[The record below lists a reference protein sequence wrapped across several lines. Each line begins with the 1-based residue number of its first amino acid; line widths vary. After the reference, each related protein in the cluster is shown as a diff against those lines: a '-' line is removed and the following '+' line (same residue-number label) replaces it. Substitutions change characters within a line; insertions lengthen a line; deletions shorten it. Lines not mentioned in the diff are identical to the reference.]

1 MAPDHLGATIRGR
14 ARHPLPHA
22 PSMTLLFVPA
32 STYPFALPRS
42 AARTVRRR
50 PLPLPPSC
58 PSPPP
63 GQRRQLGCQAPSP
76 APADRRGHPPSTAAS
91 PAVATTGCGDSGGSP
106 RLTGA
111 AASSPAPALPPPSFS
126 PPPDSERSG
135 WSWRS
140 VRSWRPPPVAG
151 AVAAVAVH
159 LLVGAVLYTYLAAP
173 EAGAVAAGDAAA
185 TGVAAAAG
193 DGGSWER
200 PSLLDGLYWAVS
212 TATTVGYGD
221 FVATTAASKLFV
233 CAYVVVSVGAVGTV
247 LSSLV
252 DRLAERQQRLLL
264 AASDAAARLSP
275 SAARAAASAAA
286 SAVEASGIPTGSG
299 ESSPSDGGGE
309 WGCAQVQALR
319 QAFAAS
325 AFAFALTA
333 LVGGLVFS
341 NLLSLSPIDTLY
353 FLVVTAS
360 TLGYGDVVPQS
371 VAGKAF
377 AIGWL
382 LVASLGF
389 ARTVADGV
397 EWRLGVGQA
406 KLRARLLADRM
417 STADFV
423 AADTDGDGV
432 IDETEYLAAV
442 LVGLGKTS
450 SEEVA
455 AIRRRFA
462 ELDADGSGG
471 LDPDEVALFDD

>member
-1 MAPDHLGATIRGR
+1 M
-14 ARHPLPHA
+14 
-22 PSMTLLFVPA
+22 
-32 STYPFALPRS
+32 
-42 AARTVRRR
+42 
-50 PLPLPPSC
+50 
-58 PSPPP
+58 
-63 GQRRQLGCQAPSP
+63 
-76 APADRRGHPPSTAAS
+76 
-91 PAVATTGCGDSGGSP
+91 
-106 RLTGA
+106 
-111 AASSPAPALPPPSFS
+111 
-126 PPPDSERSG
+126 
-135 WSWRS
+135 
-140 VRSWRPPPVAG
+140 
-151 AVAAVAVH
+151 AVH

-275 SAARAAASAAA
+275 AAARAAASAAA

-471 LDPDEVALFDD
+471 LDADEVALFDD

>member
-1 MAPDHLGATIRGR
+1 MESAGRGDPGGSPLSTGA
-14 ARHPLPHA
+14 
-22 PSMTLLFVPA
+22 VA
-32 STYPFALPRS
+32 SS
-42 AARTVRRR
+42 
-50 PLPLPPSC
+50 
-58 PSPPP
+58 
-63 GQRRQLGCQAPSP
+63 PSP
-76 APADRRGHPPSTAAS
+76 AP
-91 PAVATTGCGDSGGSP
+91 
-106 RLTGA
+106 
-111 AASSPAPALPPPSFS
+111 PPPSAS
-126 PPPDSERSG
+126 PPPDIERTG
-135 WSWRS
+135 WTWRS

-173 EAGAVAAGDAAA
+173 DAGPVGAGDEAAA
-185 TGVAAAAG
+185 AAAAAAAG
-193 DGGSWER
+193 GGGAGER

-247 LSSLV
+247 LSGLV

-275 SAARAAASAAA
+275 AAARAASATA
-286 SAVEASGIPTGSG
+286 SAVEASGNPSGSG
-299 ESSPSDGGGE
+299 DPSPSYGEGE

-325 AFAFALTA
+325 AFAFGLTA
-333 LVGGLVFS
+333 LLGGLVFS

-371 VAGKAF
+371 AAGKAF

-406 KLRARLLADRM
+406 KLRERLLADRM
-417 STADFV
+417 STADFA

-450 SEEVA
+450 QEEVA

-471 LDPDEVALFDD
+471 IDADEVALFDDNS